1 VTHYRMH
8 IVDSATGSIRH
19 ENSSTIYRN
28 LEQALDTTATTART
42 TAALMSTPERK
53 VTAQQ
58 SADPGEWLIEWIDEA
73 GQSRSRIVSI
83 VASDEPLELRSADT
97 GADSA

>member
-1 VTHYRMH
+1 VMHYRIH
-8 IVDSATGSIRH
+8 ILDSCTGSVRH
-19 ENSSTIYRN
+19 ENSSTIFRN
-28 LEQALDTTATTART
+28 LEQARNITAKTART
-42 TAALMSTPERK
+42 TAALMSTPGRK
-53 VTAQQ
+53 VTVQQ
-58 SADPGEWLIEWIDEA
+58 SADPDEWLIEWIDEA